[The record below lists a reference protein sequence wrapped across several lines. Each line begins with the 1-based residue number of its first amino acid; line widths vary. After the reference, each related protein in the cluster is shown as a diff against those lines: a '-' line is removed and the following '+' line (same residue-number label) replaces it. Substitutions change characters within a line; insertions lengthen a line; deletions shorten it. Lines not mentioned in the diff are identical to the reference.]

1 MRISSRLVVAGI
13 MALTQLVACLVVAM
27 LPRGSERYGF
37 GHMVALV
44 FVFGVP
50 PLAFF
55 LALRVRSEAKR
66 SSPVPV
72 LVVIFVN
79 ILFALYDAGLDGS
92 VSVALLAA
100 ALAIVVFAA
109 AFVGTFGR
117 SGAARPAG
125 GETAA

>member
-13 MALTQLVACLVVAM
+13 MALTQLVACLVAAV

-37 GHMVALV
+37 GQMVALV

-50 PLAFF
+50 ALAFF
-55 LALRVRSEAKR
+55 LALRVRSEARR

-72 LVVIFVN
+72 LLVIFVN
-79 ILFALYDAGLDGS
+79 ILFAFYDAGLDGS
-92 VSVALLAA
+92 VPVALLASV
-100 ALAIVVFAA
+100 LAIVVFVA

-117 SGAARPAG
+117 SGATRPAG